1 VTTQDEFGPVHA
13 RPRERGRLTIYEL
26 PTRIVLGVGSV
37 GQLAEELD
45 GLGVRRPLLVTDQ
58 GVKSA
63 GIVDRVIEALKPLG
77 SAPAIFDEVESDPST
92 ATVERIG
99 AQLTSGRHDGV
110 VAVGGGSAMDAGKAA
125 AALATNEGGVLD
137 LVGPE
142 NVATDPLPIVA
153 IPTTAGTG
161 SEVTR
166 FAVLSDKDSG
176 AKVSVASM
184 KVMPR
189 VALLDPELTYSLPAQ
204 ITAPTGV
211 DALAHAVESY
221 GSVWT
226 HPIAEG
232 LALYAVE
239 LVGRN
244 LRAAVH
250 GGDHQARAA
259 MLAASCIAELAAN
272 STRLGLAH
280 ALAVPLGATHHVPH
294 GVAVALT
301 LPHMCRFNEGADPA
315 RYERLKAA
323 LDPDAATMSD
333 AVTALN
339 RDVGIL
345 AGLSSWGVDEDDF
358 DRVIDLALRSD
369 NVQANP
375 RAAEHDEL
383 AAMLRA
389 AL

>member
-1 VTTQDEFGPVHA
+1 MSTKDQYGPVHA
-13 RPRERGRLTIYEL
+13 RRRDAGRMAVYEL
-26 PTRIVLGVGSV
+26 PTRIVLGLGSV
-37 GQLAEELD
+37 HQLGKELD
-45 GLGVRRPLLVTDQ
+45 GLNVRRPLVVTDQ
-58 GVKSA
+58 GVKGA
-63 GIVDRVIEALKPLG
+63 GIIDRVLEALRPHGK
-77 SAPAIFDEVESDPST
+77 APGVFDEVESDPTT
-92 ATVERIG
+92 AIVERLG
-99 AQLTSGRHDGV
+99 AELSAGDHDGV
-110 VAVGGGSAMDAGKAA
+110 IAVGGGSAMDAGKAA
-125 AALATNEGGVLD
+125 AALATNGGSTLD
-137 LVGPE
+137 LVGPD
-142 NVATDPLPIVA
+142 NVATDPLPVLA

-161 SEVTR
+161 SEVTQ
-166 FAVLSDKDSG
+166 FAVLSDKDAG
-176 AKVSVASM
+176 TKVSIASM

-204 ITAPTGV
+204 ITASTGV

-239 LVGRN
+239 LVGRH
-244 LRAAVH
+244 LRTAVEKK
-250 GGDHQARAA
+250 DHEARAA

-272 STRLGLAH
+272 STRLGLSH

-301 LPHMCRFNEGADPA
+301 LPHMCRFNEAADPA

-323 LDPDAATMSD
+323 FDPDATTMSQ
-333 AVTALN
+333 AVESLN
-339 RDVGIL
+339 RNVGISG
-345 AGLSSWGVDEDDF
+345 GLRSWGVDENDF
-358 DRVIDLALRSD
+358 DRVIGLALRSD
-369 NVQANP
+369 NVLANP
-375 RAAEHDEL
+375 RSADHPEL